1 MSMPFEVYQ
10 VLCREQN
17 KKLNEKY
24 KNYSKERFK
33 EQKILEKRVR
43 QIYLGLNNVVGDREV
58 LMGYIVFLY
67 STYIKKEE
75 IEFSQQNVKQIMRQC
90 FMLNVEYNEE
100 LCKLI
105 VSQRYDVYINL
116 NTMEM
121 SASDFE
127 LIPQGKGYFEQMF
140 NIVMVD
146 YNKVDDSL
154 TWLDFI
160 K

>member
-1 MSMPFEVYQ
+1 MPFEVYQ